1 MMKYRSMLLNAEDMH
16 NRKITEDS
24 DTQELIANHPTVT
37 LLTER
42 NKDLE
47 QRLLEAQK
55 QFAELQLNHEQIE
68 LDAMR
73 LYEAIELLKAKYA
86 TVLEE
91 KKQLATELIK
101 KEEEK
106 LELARGIVELKI
118 AQSQSSEKAEKELF
132 EATSNMLAMKNEI
145 YEMDG
150 REQLLKV
157 QLAEVQEKYDETS
170 AMFERERENGIAL
183 KSELQEVRQQLERAE
198 GRNVEI
204 GKSLPSLV
212 CVPWSDSGSP
222 VQGLS
227 W

>member
-1 MMKYRSMLLNAEDMH
+1 MKYRSMLLNAEDMH
-16 NRKITEDS
+16 SRKLTEDT
-24 DTQELIANHPTVT
+24 DTKELIANHPTVT

-42 NKDLE
+42 NRDLE

-73 LYEAIELLKAKYA
+73 LYEAIELLKAKYS

-91 KKQLATELIK
+91 KKELATELIK

-132 EATSNMLAMKNEI
+132 EATSSMLAMKNEI

-157 QLAEVQEKYDETS
+157 PFLHLSLPYFPLLSLLCCSLCCICLSRCNCQSCKRS
-170 AMFERERENGIAL
+170 MM
-183 KSELQEVRQQLERAE
+183 
-198 GRNVEI
+198 
-204 GKSLPSLV
+204 KSLPCLSEKERVESL
-212 CVPWSDSGSP
+212 
-222 VQGLS
+222 
-227 W
+227 